1 MTNNLLD
8 ENYWTTRYLN
18 NSTAWDAGE
27 VTTPIKQYL
36 DQLVDKDI
44 KILVP
49 GAGNGHEVLYA
60 FENGFKN
67 IHILDISE
75 LPLNHFKEASPEF
88 PIEQVHHQDFFEHE
102 GQYDLILEQ
111 TFFCAL
117 PTELREKYVS
127 KMKQLLKPKGK
138 LVGVLFGV
146 YFGHDGPPFGGQF
159 EEYHKLFEKEFE
171 ILKLE
176 PCYNSIPPRMG
187 TELFLSLRK
196 NQ

>member
-1 MTNNLLD
+1 MNNLLD
-8 ENYWTTRYLN
+8 EKYWTTRYFN

-27 VTTPIKQYL
+27 VTKPVKQYL
-36 DQLVDKDI
+36 DQLENKDI

-49 GAGNGHEVLYA
+49 GAGNGHEVEYA

-75 LPLNHFKEASPEF
+75 LPLKRFLERFPEF
-88 PIEQVHHQDFFEHE
+88 PKHQVHHQDFFEHV

-111 TFFCAL
+111 TFFCSL
-117 PTELREKYVS
+117 PPVLREKYVS

-138 LVGVLFGV
+138 LVGLLFGR
-146 YFGHDGPPFGGQF
+146 YFSHEGPPFGGDL
-159 EEYHKLFEKEFE
+159 EEYFNLFSKELE
-171 ILKLE
+171 ALILE

-187 TELFLSLRK
+187 TELFVSLRK